1 MHEPQDLQLFMM
13 AFDASDDPVSRKVS
27 KGDKRHTR
35 DVARAETQKRDGM
48 HDACDMHTGTTHT
61 ATHTHTA
68 GTEMD
73 RGLTRGIIY
82 LSCRF
87 TC

>member
-13 AFDASDDPVSRKVS
+13 AFDASDDPVSRRVS

-48 HDACDMHTGTTHT
+48 HDACDMHTGTTHS
-61 ATHTHTA
+61 HTHTT